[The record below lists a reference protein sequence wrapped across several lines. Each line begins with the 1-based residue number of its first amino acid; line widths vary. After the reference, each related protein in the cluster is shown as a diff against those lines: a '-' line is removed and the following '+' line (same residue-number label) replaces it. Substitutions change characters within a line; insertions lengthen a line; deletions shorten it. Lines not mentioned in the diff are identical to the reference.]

1 MIDSCKYPKK
11 MWNFINKRLG
21 KKQFKLNKIDY
32 LVDSNGVKIVDND
45 KIAENMNDYFW
56 SIGNKLKDS
65 IISSTNERPKLP
77 AMRDKTYL

>member
-1 MIDSCKYPKK
+1 

-65 IISSTNERPKLP
+65 ITLFSVTKRNL
-77 AMRDKTYL
+77 